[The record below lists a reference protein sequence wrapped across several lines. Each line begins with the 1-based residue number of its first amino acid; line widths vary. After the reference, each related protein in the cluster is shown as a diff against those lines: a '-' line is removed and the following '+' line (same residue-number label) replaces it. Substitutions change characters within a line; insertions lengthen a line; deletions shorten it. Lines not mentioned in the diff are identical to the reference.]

1 MAQNPVERKAAGTV
15 SREGKITALLLLKN
29 FYDEVAKVSYEL
41 YENRGRVHG
50 QDREDWFKAE
60 MIVKKRYSN
69 DIEHEPQAAKSNN
82 KAKPGNKKRN

>member
-1 MAQNPVERKAAGTV
+1 MNE
-15 SREGKITALLLLKN
+15 LKN

-60 MIVKKRYSN
+60 MIVKKRYEKGMERESGVVKPA
-69 DIEHEPQAAKSNN
+69 DKKKSAG
-82 KAKPGNKKRN
+82 KAKPKNMK